1 MAAAVHPD
9 LPHVEDLRGYRPGG
23 FHPIHIGDR
32 LSKYTVVN
40 KLGHGDTSTVWLAR
54 RDGEDA
60 RCVAVAVHMADISR
74 GTETRAMTRWWRL
87 KDGDPGHQGRA
98 NVLLPEDHFDHAGP
112 NGTHFCIVFPVEGQ
126 TVSAATKRGDAG
138 SRPLPSPLAKRVLR
152 DMVRG
157 LQYSHSMG
165 LAHGDLHPANVLLG
179 LPDTLPPTIAK
190 MTEFSGPPKT
200 VDLGS
205 GNPSAPKYAVQGIFA
220 RDMDPGF
227 FSGPAKIGD
236 FSDSFFPQDPPARTA
251 WCGPYVAPEFNSPGR
266 ISTAIDM
273 WMLGCGFFEALT
285 GRDLFGIK
293 DDPAY
298 RVVNAIMQTLGPPPE
313 SLLEDWRAYLG
324 DERDKLIVPSGP
336 PSGGLERLVRDSIG
350 LSYGTGAVSEEEL
363 GVIVSLLDSLLVYE
377 PKDRPTIEEVAEHKV
392 MSFLEAAN

>member
-1 MAAAVHPD
+1 
-9 LPHVEDLRGYRPGG
+9 
-23 FHPIHIGDR
+23 
-32 LSKYTVVN
+32 
-40 KLGHGDTSTVWLAR
+40 
-54 RDGEDA
+54 
-60 RCVAVAVHMADISR
+60 MADISR

-98 NVLLPEDHFDHAGP
+98 NVLLPEDHFDHAAP
-112 NGTHFCIVFPVEGQ
+112 TARTFAVFPVEGQ

-138 SRPLPSPLAKRVLR
+138 SRPLPPPLAKRVLR

-179 LPDTLPPTIAK
+179 LPDTLPPTVVE
-190 MTEFSGPPKT
+190 MT
-200 VDLGS
+200 
-205 GNPSAPKYAVQGIFA
+205 GIFA
-220 RDMDPGF
+220 RDMHPGF
-227 FSGPAKIGD
+227 FSSPAKIGD
-236 FSDSFFPQDPPARTA
+236 FSDSFPQDPPAPTA

-377 PKDRPTIEEVAEHKV
+377 PKDRPTIQEVAVHKV
-392 MSFLEAAN
+392 MSFLEVPN